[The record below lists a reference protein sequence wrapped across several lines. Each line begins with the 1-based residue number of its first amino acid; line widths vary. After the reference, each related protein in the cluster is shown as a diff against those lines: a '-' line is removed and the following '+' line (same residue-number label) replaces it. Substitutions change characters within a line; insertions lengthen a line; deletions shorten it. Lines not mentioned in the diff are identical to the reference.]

1 MTFVVYNG
9 SYISNQNTGLG
20 VVSNEIYKCL
30 DKDNYFFARDK
41 NSGNFFKLPSHLK
54 RQLWLQFEVPK
65 LLKKLKPEFFLSPI
79 PESPIFSKTRKVVFA
94 HDLIPIR
101 FPNLS
106 SKFIFYSTY
115 LPLILHNSELVL
127 CNSKATANEL
137 NSFFKIPS
145 KKLEIIPLGIN
156 HKEIYPIDVE
166 RKNFILV
173 LGRHDKHK
181 NLFNIIA
188 AISKLK
194 NCNFKVIFAGPFK
207 DHLTKNLLQAIN
219 DFGLSNKCEFKSW
232 ISTEEKLILLNSCKA
247 LLIPSL
253 WEGFGL
259 PAIEAMACGTPVIAS
274 NRGALKECLG
284 DYGIYIDPLNPDSIA
299 SAMEEVLLNVSLLNY
314 SQNSGP
320 INAKRFNWQNTASKI
335 DSLLRNRI

>member
-9 SYISNQNTGLG
+9 SYISSQNTGLG
-20 VVSNEIYKCL
+20 VVSNEIYKHL
-30 DKDNYFFARDK
+30 DKDNYYFAKDK
-41 NSGNFFKLPSHLK
+41 NGGDFSKLPSHLK

-106 SKFIFYSTY
+106 TKFIFYSTY
-115 LPLILHNSELVL
+115 LPFILHNSELVL
-127 CNSKATANEL
+127 CNSQATANEL

-145 KKLEIIPLGIN
+145 KKLEPIRLGIN
-156 HKEIYPIDVE
+156 HKEIYPINLE

-181 NLFNIIA
+181 NLLRIIT
-188 AISKLK
+188 AISKIK
-194 NCNFKVIFAGPFK
+194 NLNFKVIFAGPFK
-207 DHLTKNLLQAIN
+207 DHLTKKLFKAIK
-219 DFGLSNKCEFKSW
+219 DFGLNNKCEFKSW
-232 ISTEEKLILLNSCKA
+232 ISAGEKLILLNSCKA

-284 DYGIYIDPLNPDSIA
+284 DYGIFIDPLNPDSIA
-299 SAMEEVLLNVSLLNY
+299 SAMEEVLVNESLLNY
-314 SQNSGP
+314 SKNSGP
-320 INAKRFNWQNTASKI
+320 INAKSFNWKNTAYQI